1 MASLLERYRDTLRL
15 AHLAAMGRRHNEALR
30 AYRDAAVQ
38 APDRAAP
45 RIGIAR
51 MELALGRPVAAIAAC
66 DLALAADPGSV
77 EAQAVRALAVA
88 SLTPDPVL
96 FTDVGRPVWSRA
108 HVPDDDPAVG
118 GIVARWEA
126 ALDAQDASTLLEIAV
141 ELGRAERPDAAF
153 TALHDALGVAPADSR
168 VYQIAAWLEGR
179 RGRWP
184 QARRLDRALD
194 RYLQTIDDPDAL
206 ERMTADAVA
215 AGDVAGLVE
224 VIERHGRQRRP
235 RSALETALSALRIA
249 PTSVDVHLAIARVH
263 LGLGMR
269 QRAIDDLEQLARYLE
284 IAEDRDG
291 QARLAA
297 FVDRE
302 LQYRQAGPEG
312 S

>member
-1 MASLLERYRDTLRL
+1 MASLLERYRDTLRV
-15 AHLAAMGRRHNEALR
+15 AHLAAMGRRHSEALR

-66 DLALAADPGSV
+66 DLALAADPNSV

-108 HVPDDDPAVG
+108 HVPDDNPAVG

-168 VYQIAAWLEGR
+168 VYQIAVWLEGR

-206 ERMTADAVA
+206 ERTTADALA

-263 LGLGMR
+263 LGMGLR

>member
-15 AHLAAMGRRHNEALR
+15 AHLAALGRRHNEALR

-66 DLALAADPGSV
+66 DLALAADPDSV
-77 EAQAVRALAVA
+77 EAQAVRELAVA

-118 GIVARWEA
+118 EIVARWEA
-126 ALDAQDASTLLEIAV
+126 ALDAQDASTLLDVAV

-194 RYLQTIDDPDAL
+194 RYLETIDDPDAL

-215 AGDVAGLVE
+215 AGDATALVE
-224 VIERHGRQRRP
+224 VIDRHGRQRRP
-235 RSALETALSALRIA
+235 RSALEIAFTALHIA

-263 LGLGMR
+263 LGMGMR
-269 QRAIDDLEQLARYLE
+269 QRTIDDLAQLARYLE
-284 IAEDRDG
+284 IADDRDG
-291 QARLAA
+291 LARLAA